1 MRRQMPL
8 KRALIFIIIMAL
20 TAVFAAPAAS
30 FADEASG
37 KTVRVG
43 WHEPPYFIKD
53 ASGRQSGY
61 SYEYQRKVAAYTG
74 WKYEYVE
81 GNWSE
86 LMQKLRNGEI
96 KEAVEEVDRLTD
108 DNTKENLMIGLA
120 FYDELSDTSDAALI
134 AAGYSWV
141 KAREAF
147 ERFAEK
153 YGMQQMTNLY
163 FGDGND
169 GGDDDDE

>member
-1 MRRQMPL
+1 MYEQDYIMRQI
-8 KRALIFIIIMAL
+8 KEI
-20 TAVFAAPAAS
+20 TAVMAKVLLDAKVDQS
-30 FADEASG
+30 FAMLQEVNNQ
-37 KTVRVG
+37 K
-43 WHEPPYFIKD
+43 
-53 ASGRQSGY
+53 
-61 SYEYQRKVAAYTG
+61 AYTLI
-74 WKYEYVE
+74 E
-81 GNWSE
+81 
-86 LMQKLRNGEI
+86 KLRNGEI

-108 DNTKENLMIGLA
+108 NNTKENLVIGLA
-120 FYDELSDTSDAALI
+120 FYDELSDISDAALI

-169 GGDDDDE
+169 GGDDGDE